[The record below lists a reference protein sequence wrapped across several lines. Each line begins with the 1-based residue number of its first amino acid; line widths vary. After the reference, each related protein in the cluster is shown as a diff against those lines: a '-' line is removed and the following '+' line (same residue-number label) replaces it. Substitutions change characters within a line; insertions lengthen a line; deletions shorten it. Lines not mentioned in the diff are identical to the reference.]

1 MYPDFSI
8 NFFVDEVGAIEKSIG
23 AISASAKYF
32 ILANG
37 FIPLAFATYPSIRTK
52 NDKLN
57 KISQVPIEQAP
68 SLILLAFAGVTV
80 PSFIKA
86 DFKVGNFSGA
96 NF

>member
-1 MYPDFSI
+1 MALFLWLLQL
-8 NFFVDEVGAIEKSIG
+8 NR
-23 AISASAKYF
+23 
-32 ILANG
+32 
-37 FIPLAFATYPSIRTK
+37 PLELKVAE
-52 NDKLN
+52 LN
-57 KISQVPIEQAP
+57 KINQVPIEHAP